1 MTRRLAKRKRPDRDI
16 HLLKGQNKVD
26 SGIFDDKTMIL
37 LSKFY
42 NKGIIEQLLFPVAR
56 GKEADVY
63 IASAGASEDVK
74 GKTYVIVKFFRI
86 ETSSFFKMEDYIVGD
101 PRFKKIG
108 RTKIAIV
115 KTWCK
120 KEFGNLSLARHA
132 GANAPKPYMFNGSI
146 LAMEFIGAEDGTV
159 SPQLKDMAV
168 ESPEIF
174 LDNILQQVRL
184 LYKSNL
190 VHADLSEF
198 NILVKDN
205 QPYIID
211 FGQAVSIKHPNAM
224 EFLERD
230 IRVVLNYF
238 GKKYEIKR
246 DAKEVLEQIIK

>member
-1 MTRRLAKRKRPDRDI
+1 MARLAKRKRPSRDFYTV
-16 HLLKGQNKVD
+16 KEQNKVD
-26 SGIFDDKTMIL
+26 TGIFDDRTMVF

-42 NKGIIEQLLFPVAR
+42 NKGIIGQLLFAVAR

-63 IASAGASEDVK
+63 IASAGESEDVK
-74 GKTYVIVKFFRI
+74 GKQYVIIKFFRV
-86 ETSSFFKMEDYIVGD
+86 ETSSFFKMEDYIIGD
-101 PRFKKIG
+101 PRFNKIG
-108 RTKIAIV
+108 RSKIAIV

-120 KEFGNLSLARHA
+120 KEFGNLMVAREA
-132 GANAPKPYMFNGSI
+132 GVNSPAPYMFNGSV
-146 LAMEFIGAEDGTV
+146 LAMEFIGADDGTV
-159 SPQLKDMAV
+159 SPMLKDTTV

-174 LDNILQQVRL
+174 LDNILHQVRL

-211 FGQAVSIKHPNAM
+211 LGQAVSVKHPNAI

-238 GKKYEIKR
+238 SKKYGVKR
-246 DAKEVLEQIIK
+246 DPKEVMWQIVK